1 MIVFSQTDV
10 SGNFMRPFITIISI
24 FISTLTFSQVTT
36 SVQTV
41 VLDSGKYE
49 FKLQAKKDTADYS
62 KAYRILTNQVKLNPK
77 NAEYRYFLG
86 YTIDRLNADDGKGMF
101 QLKKEITIKASEQFE
116 GVNRLE
122 PTYKGELFILDPY
135 SKLTS
140 IWGSLAEA
148 YLNRKLIDSAK
159 WAFAVGKKR
168 GGFIEPILEYNRQ
181 LLNSCNN
188 NAILVTYGDNI
199 TIPIWYLQT
208 IENYRTDITVVDA
221 NLINTIWYPKY
232 LKVERNLKMSF
243 SDAVIDTLEYKQ
255 WKPQQ
260 VTIKNSVD
268 TTQKISWELRPTY
281 MDNYILKGDRILLD
295 IFQENLYIRPIYFIN
310 NSDSTYNLFLS
321 SYLVDEGLVNRVI
334 PKEIDWNSNVLT
346 IHKNIYNYN
355 IDKVKR
361 EDIIKSRDAVII
373 LNGFRWSYFN
383 NIYNL
388 VAQAK
393 YDTAKELIKLMGER
407 FKADK
412 LPFTSVEVE
421 KYFADFFQ
429 QVDKNYR

>member
-1 MIVFSQTDV
+1 MWTAV
-10 SGNFMRPFITIISI
+10 SMN
-24 FISTLTFSQVTT
+24 LNCKQ
-36 SVQTV
+36 
-41 VLDSGKYE
+41 
-49 FKLQAKKDTADYS
+49 KKDTADYS